1 MRRKA
6 VLFARQLAAQGVSCP
21 HAAAH
26 LSMVP
31 RTLRDWRQA
40 LPTSGPG
47 DVQPVG
53 ENGDWLGSGRSVPVP
68 VFAVRGRPPK
78 EVDLPTRNQVF
89 RFLHHVTGP
98 AVGLPA
104 LQDLFRTVPRCILA
118 DLSSRY
124 RRVWQRR
131 YARHGFELTWHQAGT
146 VWAMDF
152 TQPLEPIDGV
162 FPYLLAIRDLASH
175 CQLAWRPVRSETAE
189 DVWPVLRELFAE
201 FGPPLVLKN
210 DNGSAFIA
218 AVVHDLLA
226 EAAVAQ
232 LFSPVRRPQYNG
244 ALERSNGVLKTYTHQ
259 HAIGAGHPFR
269 WTSDDVDQARQLANT
284 ISRPWGAGG
293 PSPEQAFQLRAPIA
307 DQDRQTFVA
316 ALEHHRQWA
325 AHEMALNLVVELSSE
340 DRARRDRLAIS
351 TALQELGYLTLE
363 RVGHAQKPKRRSR
376 EQLAR
381 RVAKFR
387 GASPAADSPIA
398 ENSTPPP
405 APEPAPSNVADSS
418 PGLLAETL
426 PSDILQVA
434 SGASTA
440 PQEYVPEIASTHR
453 EGTITS
459 WLRRA
464 FTPLL
469 RLCKTAKIPQ

>member
-1 MRRKA
+1 MSTTASATTSARTAARPNGIGPITGR
-6 VLFARQLAAQGVSCP
+6 LFARQLAAQGVSCP

-53 ENGDWLGSGRSVPVP
+53 ENGDWLGSGRSVPVT

-162 FPYLLAIRDLASH
+162 FPYLLAIREQERARKSKKG
-175 CQLAWRPVRSETAE
+175 QERGT
-189 DVWPVLRELFAE
+189 
-201 FGPPLVLKN
+201 
-210 DNGSAFIA
+210 
-218 AVVHDLLA
+218 
-226 EAAVAQ
+226 
-232 LFSPVRRPQYNG
+232 G
-244 ALERSNGVLKTYTHQ
+244 AL
-259 HAIGAGHPFR
+259 IGG
-269 WTSDDVDQARQLANT
+269 D
-284 ISRPWGAGG
+284 
-293 PSPEQAFQLRAPIA
+293 
-307 DQDRQTFVA
+307 
-316 ALEHHRQWA
+316 
-325 AHEMALNLVVELSSE
+325 
-340 DRARRDRLAIS
+340 
-351 TALQELGYLTLE
+351 
-363 RVGHAQKPKRRSR
+363 
-376 EQLAR
+376 
-381 RVAKFR
+381 
-387 GASPAADSPIA
+387 
-398 ENSTPPP
+398 
-405 APEPAPSNVADSS
+405 
-418 PGLLAETL
+418 
-426 PSDILQVA
+426 
-434 SGASTA
+434 
-440 PQEYVPEIASTHR
+440 
-453 EGTITS
+453 
-459 WLRRA
+459 RRA
-464 FTPLL
+464 Y
-469 RLCKTAKIPQ
+469 